1 MALTVKFDY
10 TKLPELFEGAD
21 CLPNSIDLKDLSMD
35 TFHELLKKA
44 SNLSKFIYS
53 TAWVMNENHYA
64 LYDLGG
70 TQVEEA
76 LLLKE
81 LRAWIKHNNPQNKK
95 LPNDHLELQRYVMA
109 CSMLAKDWQ
118 PELYT
123 SKYGST
129 MDWLAAAQIYM
140 QEIYLIGG
148 DIPRDDQQSSDLATR
163 VQLKLQALD
172 IMTFPL
178 SEPKMLPAPK
188 RKAPTNPRATTLPTR
203 DTGSSSTYDPEE
215 QVPTQTRQ
223 PDAMATMQFQIEQIQ
238 QALSSITNR
247 IQMEHMPT
255 HVPYSDGPSTA
266 AMDPAATP
274 KILSELSMRGY

>member
-10 TKLPELFEGAD
+10 TKLPELFEGAE
-21 CLPNSIDLKDLSMD
+21 CLPNSIDLNDLSMEL
-35 TFHELLKKA
+35 FHELLKKA
-44 SNLSKFIYS
+44 SKLSTFIYS
-53 TAWVMNENHYA
+53 TAWLMNEHHYA

-70 TQVEEA
+70 TQVEET

-81 LRAWIKHNNPQNKK
+81 LRVWIKHNLPQTKK
-95 LPNDHLELQRYVMA
+95 LPNDHLELQRFVMA

-118 PELYT
+118 PERYT

-148 DIPRDDQQSSDLATR
+148 DIPTDDQQSSDLATR

-172 IMTFPL
+172 ILTYPL
-178 SEPKMLPAPK
+178 SEPKLIQAPK

-203 DTGSSSTYDPEE
+203 DTGSHLTMTQKSKCQHRRDNQMLWQLCSSRS
-215 QVPTQTRQ
+215 TRFNS
-223 PDAMATMQFQIEQIQ
+223 PYLPLLTESKWNLCHPLCPIQ
-238 QALSSITNR
+238 QDHLQLLLTQLLHQGS
-247 IQMEHMPT
+247 
-255 HVPYSDGPSTA
+255 
-266 AMDPAATP
+266 
-274 KILSELSMRGY
+274 